1 MQARFLLPSRM
12 YLISIGFILSL
23 DYLGPLFSYEI
34 MVKLITLFILFV
46 FISFLKANILKK
58 CYLKK

>member
-46 FISFLKANILKK
+46 FISFFES
-58 CYLKK
+58 